1 MKLNL
6 RATLLHANSPAN
18 ASSRFT
24 ALPQWGQ
31 EGGRSQEQHLE
42 SLCLKGNVLREFLG
56 RLGDRLLPSEFK
68 CLLNGYYVQALAP
81 DDLARNKADDGPG
94 QIRK

>member
-1 MKLNL
+1 MTDSYLKV
-6 RATLLHANSPAN
+6 PA
-18 ASSRFT
+18 
-24 ALPQWGQ
+24 
-31 EGGRSQEQHLE
+31 
-42 SLCLKGNVLREFLG
+42 
-56 RLGDRLLPSEFK
+56 EFK